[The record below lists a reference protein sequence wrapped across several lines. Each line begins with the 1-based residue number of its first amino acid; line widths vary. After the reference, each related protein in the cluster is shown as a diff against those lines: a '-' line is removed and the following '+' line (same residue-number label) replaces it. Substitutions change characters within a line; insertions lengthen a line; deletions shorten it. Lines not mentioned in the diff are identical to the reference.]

1 MGRGQGE
8 ALTLPECSKPMATK
22 AVMGPHSPSAFPG
35 SEEEEA
41 AWNTA
46 MHTSLG
52 NRNIQEEGGGG
63 GGVKAVCNTAMHTGL
78 VNRYGQFH
86 THSSERPRKRCRCV
100 Q

>member
-1 MGRGQGE
+1 MSGTRARARAGGG
-8 ALTLPECSKPMATK
+8 ALPECSKPIATK

-52 NRNIQEEGGGG
+52 NRHGQHTLCTVWPSKEALQE
-63 GGVKAVCNTAMHTGL
+63 C
-78 VNRYGQFH
+78 
-86 THSSERPRKRCRCV
+86 P
-100 Q
+100 